1 MTNREIR
8 EPKQKRS
15 IEKKNKIV
23 QAGYELFCAKGYYN
37 TNTAEI
43 AKRAGVST
51 GIVYNY
57 FTDKKDIYF
66 AVLDD
71 FSTTITH
78 TVFSELQDINS
89 NFNLEYSIQKII
101 ENTIE
106 MHLTSKKA
114 HEEMIAMSHLEDDVK
129 DYFVKYE
136 EKLIQA
142 LANSLLLQGYKI
154 SNPHEKLHLAYDMI
168 ENYCHEALYFKHNC
182 VDNSVMK
189 ELVVKTIVNMIHEP

>member
-23 QAGYELFCAKGYYN
+23 QAGYELFCEKGYYN

-57 FTDKKDIYF
+57 FIDKKAIFF
-66 AVLDD
+66 AVLDN
-71 FSTTITH
+71 FSANITD
-78 TVFSELQDINS
+78 TVFSDFKTINT
-89 NFNLEYSIQKII
+89 NFNPEDAIRKIMD
-101 ENTIE
+101 NTIE
-106 MHLTSKKA
+106 MHLSSRKA

-129 DYFVKYE
+129 EYFVKYE
-136 EKLIQA
+136 EILIQMLADA
-142 LANSLLLQGYKI
+142 LVARGYLI
-154 SNPHEKLHLAYDMI
+154 SNPHEKLHIAYDMI
-168 ENYCHEALYFKHNC
+168 ENYCHEVLYFKHHC
-182 VDNSVMK
+182 VNNSVMK
-189 ELVVKTIVNMIHEP
+189 ELVVKTIVNLLKIE